1 MTSESTSTH
10 DGHRDG
16 AVVAPDGQRLDRHE
30 ADGRLRF
37 THVDGDGRDPA
48 IERQL
53 ARVRDENEHLHR
65 AMRHR
70 SVIEQAKG
78 ALMGWLGVD
87 AEAAFGL
94 LVGYSQR
101 NNRKLAA
108 AAVAVLE
115 YAAAR
120 DPDPATALDLPNDLE
135 LFAELAQGQIDRWLD
150 HAAVQGAS
158 DLESMLAEV
167 AEVVSEPAPERLMIG
182 ALEPDGAVRILASRN
197 LPAAVVTGW
206 QRVPPTA
213 DVPVAFTAV
222 SGQPVFL
229 DSSEER
235 IARFP
240 GSRSIPAMGESLA
253 CVPIELAGL
262 RLGVLA
268 LTWAD
273 PGPFDLARRKELLQ
287 LADRCAKPLA
297 DHLMEIEALGD
308 ALPHVIAEPGRSRW
322 FHATLDDLP
331 VAAMLLEPIRDEDGE
346 LVDLGLVHH
355 NTEASAHLAD
365 PVRPSGRRFSE
376 ISPWLPESPL
386 WPLLRATLEDGASR
400 RLDRFELPVNFEGRR
415 GLRAEDLHV
424 SRVGSLLLLS
434 WREMLEPGA

>member
-1 MTSESTSTH
+1 MTTNPTGTQDGRPDM
-10 DGHRDG
+10 DGH
-16 AVVAPDGQRLDRHE
+16 
-30 ADGRLRF
+30 LRF
-37 THVDGDGRDPA
+37 SYADGDGTDPA

-78 ALMGWLGVD
+78 VLMGWLGVD

-115 YAAAR
+115 YAAGR
-120 DPDPATALDLPNDLE
+120 DTDPATEMDLPNDLE
-135 LFAELAQGQIDRWLD
+135 LFAELAQGRIDRWLD
-150 HAAVQGAS
+150 HAAVQDAA
-158 DLESMLAEV
+158 DLETMLDEV
-167 AEVVSEPAPERLMIG
+167 AGAVTAPMPDRLMIG

-229 DSSEER
+229 DSSEQR

-268 LTWAD
+268 LTWPD
-273 PGPFDLARRKELLQ
+273 PGPFELARRTELLQ

-308 ALPHVIAEPGRSRW
+308 ALPHLIAEPGRSRW

-331 VAAMLLEPIRDEDGE
+331 VAAMLLEPIRDEAGE

-376 ISPWLPESPL
+376 ITPWLPDSPL
-386 WPLLRATLEDGASR
+386 WPLLRETLADGTPR
-400 RLDRFELPVNFEGRR
+400 RLEVFELPVNFEGRR